1 MTSALTRDPLML
13 KKHFTALAIC
23 ALTLPTISSLAFADD
38 TTGVVELLRDGYE
51 VKAAY
56 QAPGSPFTVHYLIL
70 QKGSSVFQC
79 DTSKSLNY
87 SNTFSCYPIINVT
100 PR

>member
-1 MTSALTRDPLML
+1 ML

-23 ALTLPTISSLAFADD
+23 ALMLSTIGSLAFADGP
-38 TTGVVELLRDGYE
+38 TGVVELLRTGYE

-56 QAPGSPFTVHYLIL
+56 QAPGNPFTVHYLIL

-79 DTSKSLNY
+79 YTSKSFNY
-87 SNTFSCYPIINVT
+87 SNTYSCSPVIDIT
-100 PR
+100 P